1 MNLSY
6 FLAKRISF
14 QHAGGFSGIIHR
26 IAVASLAVG
35 LGVAILSIM
44 VLGGFQKTVS
54 SRVYGFTGHFQVQKF
69 QMSTAFEEQP
79 FSLNA
84 EFLGKRDQFPF
95 LTKVQSYA
103 HKAALLKGS
112 EDVEGVLLK

>member
-1 MNLSY
+1 
-6 FLAKRISF
+6 
-14 QHAGGFSGIIHR
+14 
-26 IAVASLAVG
+26 VG

-54 SRVYGFTGHFQVQKF
+54 NRVYGFTGHFQVQKF

-79 FSLNA
+79 FSRNT
-84 EFLGKRDQFPF
+84 EFLKKKEQFPF

-112 EDVEGVLLK
+112 E